1 MNWVSSC
8 CRVTLGAGCKLFPR
22 YSNEHFTYL
31 PMKRNSDELKP
42 RSIHYQSCITRHI
55 FINRLDTRILSSA
68 RTRRNVKFN
77 SVCLMYYVTFAIHPC
92 GAKLQVFS
100 SALVVAHLNP
110 PARART
116 LTSIHP
122 ETDSAPDLG
131 KSISWT
137 LTFGM
142 RFACACA
149 FNLLTLLWAAC
160 CRAGACK
167 GEKKGERHTAREE
180 EQHGEQPYTRR
191 FCPVCIRRLYARL
204 TNLVDSIRYMMRQQ
218 AAADKSTKS
227 RRSAKK
233 GMFYT
238 S

>member
-8 CRVTLGAGCKLFPR
+8 CRETLGAGCKLFPR

-110 PARART
+110 PARARAHAH
-116 LTSIHP
+116 LHP
-122 ETDSAPDLG
+122 SRNGFSTWFRQVNFLDVDLWNAVRLRLCIQSLDSPLG
-131 KSISWT
+131 
-137 LTFGM
+137 
-142 RFACACA
+142 C
-149 FNLLTLLWAAC
+149 LLSCWC
-160 CRAGACK
+160 
-167 GEKKGERHTAREE
+167 
-180 EQHGEQPYTRR
+180 
-191 FCPVCIRRLYARL
+191 V
-204 TNLVDSIRYMMRQQ
+204 
-218 AAADKSTKS
+218 
-227 RRSAKK
+227 
-233 GMFYT
+233 
-238 S
+238 